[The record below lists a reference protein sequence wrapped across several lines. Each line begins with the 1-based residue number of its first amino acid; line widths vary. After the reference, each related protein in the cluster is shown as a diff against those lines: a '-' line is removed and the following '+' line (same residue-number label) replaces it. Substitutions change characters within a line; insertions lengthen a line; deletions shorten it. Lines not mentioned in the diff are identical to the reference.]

1 MPVYTGG
8 PSTVDMPK
16 CNIFVY
22 HACTAGGVAVPLT
35 TLSDGTHWPPTAKRW
50 WSQNVTITG
59 WTNLLQTNEPQPG
72 YVVSRPGA
80 HVTILGRDFI
90 MAGHVGILDYDG
102 AWINAG
108 SKTVN
113 KFPHLTPPGGEYQPA
128 RMRKKN

>member
-1 MPVYTGG
+1 VEEHLEELGQ
-8 PSTVDMPK
+8 
-16 CNIFVY
+16 
-22 HACTAGGVAVPLT
+22 TAINLASNECEVHPFLGCGVA
-35 TLSDGTHWPPTAKRW
+35 R
-50 WSQNVTITG
+50 
-59 WTNLLQTNEPQPG
+59 

-80 HVTILGRDFI
+80 HVTISGRDFI

-108 SKTVN
+108 PKTVN